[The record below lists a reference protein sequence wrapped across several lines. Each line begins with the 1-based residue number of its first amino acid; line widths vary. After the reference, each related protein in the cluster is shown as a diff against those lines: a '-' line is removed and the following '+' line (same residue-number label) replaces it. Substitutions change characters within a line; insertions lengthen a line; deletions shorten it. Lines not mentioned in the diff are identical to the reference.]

1 VSVALPVV
9 GEVGGG
15 GKADGGVEG
24 GVGSGG
30 WAGGFVMTIGTGGC
44 NKLAIAE
51 FWSRFN
57 ADREPLDKGAE
68 PLPAEAVG
76 RTPAPPAN
84 GAEEF
89 RWTMAEPVEGAPG
102 RGAVVDLVTGA
113 VAVSAVPLVLAVD
126 CVICPAAMPDVSAA
140 WSI

>member
-1 VSVALPVV
+1 MSVALPVDV
-9 GEVGGG
+9 LGGDG
-15 GKADGGVEG
+15 GGVEG
-24 GVGSGG
+24 EVEDGG
-30 WAGGFVMTIGTGGC
+30 RDGGGATAGAGGC

-51 FWSRFN
+51 FRSRFD

-84 GAEEF
+84 GAKEF
-89 RWTMAEPVEGAPG
+89 RGTMAEPVEGAPG
-102 RGAVVDLVTGA
+102 RGAAVDLVTGA

-126 CVICPAAMPDVSAA
+126 CVTCPAGMPDVSAA